1 MEVLLSKDVLLGL
14 FVLSVVTFVVSLVGI
29 PFLLV
34 RLPSDY
40 FDERHSRNWMQDHH
54 PVLRLIGLGLKNAV
68 GALLFLAGIAMI
80 VLPGQ
85 GLLTMLIGISLL
97 DFPGKRHMERRLIG
111 QPAVLKTINK
121 LREKFG
127 RPPLIVAQV
136 QRTVSPC
143 PPST

>member
-1 MEVLLSKDVLLGL
+1 MEVFLSKDVLLSL
-14 FVLSVVTFVVSLVGI
+14 FVLSVVTFVVSLIGI

-34 RLPSDY
+34 RLPSHY
-40 FDERHSRNWMQDHH
+40 FDERHPRNWMQDHH

-68 GALLFLAGIAMI
+68 GVLLFLAGIAMI

-85 GLLTMLIGISLL
+85 GLLTILIGISLL

-127 RPPLIVAQV
+127 RPPLIVA
-136 QRTVSPC
+136 
-143 PPST
+143 

>member
-1 MEVLLSKDVLLGL
+1 MEVFLSKDVLLSL
-14 FVLSVVTFVVSLVGI
+14 FVLSVVTFVVSLIGI

-34 RLPSDY
+34 RLPPHY
-40 FDERHSRNWMQDHH
+40 FDERHPRTWMQDHH
-54 PVLRLIGLGLKNAV
+54 PVLRLVGLVVKNAV
-68 GALLFLAGIAMI
+68 GVLLFLAGIAMI

-111 QPAVLKTINK
+111 QPAVLKAINR

-127 RPPLIVAQV
+127 RPPLIVA
-136 QRTVSPC
+136 
-143 PPST
+143 

>member
-1 MEVLLSKDVLLGL
+1 MEVLLSKDVLLSL
-14 FVLSVVTFVVSLVGI
+14 FALSVVTFVVSLIGI

-34 RLPSDY
+34 RLPPHY
-40 FDERHSRNWMQDHH
+40 FDERHPRNWMQDHH

-68 GALLFLAGIAMI
+68 GVLLFLAGVAMI

-97 DFPGKRHMERRLIG
+97 DFPGKRHLESRLIG
-111 QPAVLKTINK
+111 QPTVLRTINK

-127 RPPLIVAQV
+127 RPPLIVA
-136 QRTVSPC
+136 
-143 PPST
+143 

>member
-1 MEVLLSKDVLLGL
+1 MEVLLSKDVLLSL
-14 FVLSVVTFVVSLVGI
+14 FALSVVTFVVSLIGI

-34 RLPSDY
+34 RLPPHY
-40 FDERHSRNWMQDHH
+40 FDERHPRNWMQDHH

-68 GALLFLAGIAMI
+68 GVLLFLAGVAMI

-97 DFPGKRHMERRLIG
+97 DFPGKRHLERRLVG
-111 QPAVLKTINK
+111 QPAVLRTINK

-127 RPPLIVAQV
+127 RPPLIVA
-136 QRTVSPC
+136 
-143 PPST
+143 

>member
-1 MEVLLSKDVLLGL
+1 MEVFLSKDVLLGL
-14 FVLSVVTFVVSLVGI
+14 FVLSVVTFVVSLIGI

-34 RLPSDY
+34 RLPPHY
-40 FDERHSRNWMQDHH
+40 FDERHPRTWMQDHH
-54 PVLRLIGLGLKNAV
+54 PVLRLVGLVVKNAV
-68 GALLFLAGIAMI
+68 GVLLFLAGIAMI

-111 QPAVLKTINK
+111 QPAVLKAINR

-127 RPPLIVAQV
+127 RPPLIVA
-136 QRTVSPC
+136 
-143 PPST
+143 

>member
-1 MEVLLSKDVLLGL
+1 MEVLLSKDVLLSL
-14 FVLSVVTFVVSLVGI
+14 FVLSVVTFVVSLIGI

-34 RLPSDY
+34 RLPPHY
-40 FDERHSRNWMQDHH
+40 FDERHPRNWMQDHH

-68 GALLFLAGIAMI
+68 GVLLFLAGVAMI

-97 DFPGKRHMERRLIG
+97 DFPGKRHLERRLVG
-111 QPAVLKTINK
+111 QPAVLRTINK

-127 RPPLIVAQV
+127 RPPLIVA
-136 QRTVSPC
+136 
-143 PPST
+143 